1 MNVGESERK
10 KVHRRFEFCN
20 VKSCSEKTFD
30 CQRIKMWNTDF
41 SKWIGHCMGHDIL
54 SCWWKTYPNM
64 SALTDSGALMKILVC
79 PSWYWSWSM
88 FTERRRCSTPC
99 FSSPRHVG
107 HDSFVRI
114 AYLRQRKR
122 EKMRK
127 LSPFGEW
134 NHIWLK
140 DIFFIHIKVQNA
152 QLSLLKWSP
161 V

>member
-1 MNVGESERK
+1 MWESRSAK
-10 KVHRRFEFCN
+10 KCTEGLNSVTWSLVVKRRLT
-20 VKSCSEKTFD
+20 V
-30 CQRIKMWNTDF
+30 RG
-41 SKWIGHCMGHDIL
+41 SKCEILTSQSGLDIVWDMI
-54 SCWWKTYPNM
+54 SYPVDAKTYPNM

-140 DIFFIHIKVQNA
+140 HIFFIHIKVQNA